1 MKTNLKS
8 EGRGPAVILIHGL
21 GLDLSMWDRFA
32 KLLVPDYTVIRYD
45 LLGHGQSD
53 PISSA
58 SLEALDAQLLRVLDD
73 AGLNKAVL
81 VGLSLGG
88 VIARSF
94 AARHPHRVS
103 ALALLNTISR
113 RTPAQKA
120 NVLAR
125 ADQLTAG
132 QVDRVTEAAI
142 ERWFSDDFQ
151 QANKDV
157 VDGIRR
163 RLLSNDPGS
172 YLACYRLFATVDERA
187 ASFHPMINAPTIVIT
202 GADDVGSTPSMA
214 EEITGELSDSELSIL
229 PQLRHLSVIE
239 DPVAVYAALKDFL
252 FHATAKYSL
261 AGE

>member
-1 MKTNLKS
+1 M
-8 EGRGPAVILIHGL
+8 ILIHGL

-32 KLLVPDYTVIRYD
+32 ELLVPDYTVIRYD
-45 LLGHGQSD
+45 LLGHGRSD
-53 PISSA
+53 PVSDA
-58 SLEALDAQLLRVLDD
+58 SLEALDTQLLGVLDD
-73 AGLNKAVL
+73 AGVDKALL

-94 AARHPHRVS
+94 AARHSHRVS

-132 QVDRVTEAAI
+132 QVANVTEAAI

-163 RLLSNDPGS
+163 RLLSNDPAS
-172 YLACYRLFATVDERA
+172 YLACYRLFATVDEKA
-187 ASFHPMINAPTIVIT
+187 ASFHPMINAPTIVVT
-202 GADDVGSTPSMA
+202 GTDDIGSTPAMA
-214 EEITGELSDSELSIL
+214 EEIADEISDCRLSIL

-239 DPVAVYAALKDFL
+239 DPVAVYATLKDFL
-252 FHATAKYSL
+252 FDATAKYSL